1 MTDFLQNNFI
11 YMSQIVGAPVMD
23 FNGNGK
29 IGYVSDVAAMLRDMY
44 PRVSGLIVRKKM
56 ALAVFYVPWKNV
68 RKIMADKAIMI
79 EYDPASAAVPSENEI
94 KLKETFWDKQVVDVS
109 GSKVVRVNDLHFLR
123 EGPNF
128 WLVHMDIGFKG
139 LLRRLGW
146 LRQAERIFRW
156 LFSVELKERLISWKY
171 IQPISSAGAGESL
184 LLKVPQTKLSELH
197 PADLAEILVDLGTDE
212 RVGILKSL
220 DTASA
225 ARAFKELP
233 LKVRIQAAESFSNAQ
248 MSGIINEM
256 PVDEAVDLIGNFS
269 RKRANALF
277 LLMPQ
282 ERATQMKKLLS
293 YSERSAGSVMNTEYI
308 SVKSSSSVNVVWDR
322 IRSEIKKKES
332 IYYLYVLDENDALVG
347 VVTLRQLLTAPH
359 EKLVSEV
366 MRKRVSKVRVDTDIK
381 DAAQL
386 FLKYDFT
393 VIPVVDKQNKLLGT
407 ITMKDAFESVYPVIR
422 EEVEEATS

>member
-1 MTDFLQNNFI
+1 
-11 YMSQIVGAPVMD
+11 MSQIVGAPVMD

-29 IGYVSDVAAMLRDMY
+29 IGYVSDVAALLRDMY
-44 PRVSGLIVRKKM
+44 PRVSGLVVRKKM
-56 ALAVFYVPWKNV
+56 SLAVFYVPWKNV
-68 RKIMADKAIMI
+68 RKIVEGEAVII
-79 EYDPASAAVPSENEI
+79 EYDPAAAVTLSENEI

-146 LRQAERIFRW
+146 LRQAESLMRW
-156 LFSVELKERLISWKY
+156 LFSVELKERLVSWKY
-171 IQPISSAGAGESL
+171 VQPISPAAAGESL

-197 PADLAEILVDLGTDE
+197 PADIAEILVDLGTDE
-212 RVGILKSL
+212 RAGILKSL

-233 LKVRIQAAESFSNAQ
+233 LKVRIQTAESFSNAQ
-248 MSGIINEM
+248 MAGIINEM
-256 PVDEAVDLIGNFS
+256 PVDEAVDLVGNFS
-269 RKRANALF
+269 RKRTNALF
-277 LLMPQ
+277 SLMSQ
-282 ERATQMKKLLS
+282 ERATQMKNLLS

-308 SVKSSSSVNVVWDR
+308 SVKSSATVNVVWER
-322 IRSEIKKKES
+322 IRSELKKKES
-332 IYYLYVLDENDALVG
+332 IYYIYVLDENDALAG

-359 EKLVSEV
+359 DKPVSEV
-366 MRKRVSKVRVDTDIK
+366 MRRRVSKARVDTDIK
-381 DAAQL
+381 DVAQL

-393 VIPVVDKQNKLLGT
+393 VIPVVDKQNKMLGT
-407 ITMKDAFESVYPVIR
+407 ITMKDAFESVYSVIR